1 MLLDVVA
8 LLNKLGLATPN
19 SWLLTILVAVVWLGL
34 MVAWSP
40 IVDHLSFR
48 LFRKAPTLETF
59 KVLQQSKV
67 KLIAGIITAW
77 LLGGI
82 IEEVIFRGLILQS
95 ANVWLSAWLV
105 KPIAVALAIIIAAL
119 GATLFHFYQGSRG
132 MLIIFQL
139 SILFGVLFVV
149 SSYNLWTVILCHGLY
164 DTIAFI
170 RFANKQSKY
179 SNPDLSA

>member
-19 SWLLTILVAVVWLGL
+19 SWLLTILVGVVWLGL

-40 IVDHLSFR
+40 IADHLSSR
-48 LFRKAPTLETF
+48 LIRKAPTLETF
-59 KVLQQSKV
+59 KVLQQSKG

-82 IEEVIFRGLILQS
+82 LEEVIFRGLILQS

-105 KPIAVALAIIIAAL
+105 KPIAVPLAITIAAL
-119 GATLFHFYQGSRG
+119 GTTLLHFYQGPRG
-132 MLIIFQL
+132 MF
-139 SILFGVLFVV
+139 
-149 SSYNLWTVILCHGLY
+149 SSYNLWAVILCHGLY

-179 SNPDLSA
+179 SNPDVSA